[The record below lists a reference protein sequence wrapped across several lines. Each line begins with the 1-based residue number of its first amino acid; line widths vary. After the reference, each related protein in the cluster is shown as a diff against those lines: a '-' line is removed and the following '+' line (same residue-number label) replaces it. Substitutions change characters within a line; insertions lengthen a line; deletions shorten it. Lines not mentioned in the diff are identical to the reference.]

1 MKKIYTL
8 LLLLGIIQQSI
19 FAQIENFEK
28 IYIGNKINY
37 GDFDFID
44 IINLNP
50 CDYCPGEEQP
60 LEDISFGYDIG
71 AALTASALIQQA
83 RERALNQ
90 WFDRQHTVLKE
101 EIERQ
106 LGQSFSNY
114 NDARNT
120 YFKFH
125 ERIGLQ
131 RNHTPI
137 ENKYNSRRLDKEN
150 KQSISLKNL
159 KLLRLR
165 ENEIRD
171 GNINNSS
178 YGNFT
183 YNGTSL
189 DQIQSLS
196 QLQNLWSN
204 ETNIFSDNNWKY
216 QNDRR
221 LYYTVRG
228 LGGLQNYSHEIF
240 TDLFNKQLAFYNQ
253 YDRWKQLD
261 LMQAFLN
268 EIRPPLAL
276 PAGYI
281 SPQTYSTS
289 QYIEDYAISKHLN
302 TWSAD
307 MIFHPYYYQHTTV
320 YQIWMAREGR
330 QEAIERATA
339 YVQGLRNTEINNLL
353 NEVEVDKILD
363 ELLTGKAKCLN
374 NHLDKK
380 GNSFVKNIFSK
391 FEGESKFH
399 INIKSKYR
407 VFKNGVSSGGGVN
420 GITRHIQGSNF
431 INIEISTSKLSNMPA
446 LASART
452 LIHEYIHADMVRKI
466 YTANYDGDLDFKTT
480 YEKYETEKQ
489 HNAMADLYINS
500 IRDALKSFHENVLV
514 GDYNYLTNNGT
525 NPLPN
530 SFYEALAWQGLKD
543 TNVKAYTDLPDTK
556 KTELTN
562 SLNTYYHSITKNCP
576 N

>member
-281 SPQTYSTS
+281 SPQTYATS
-289 QYIEDYAISKHLN
+289 QYIEEYAISKHLN

-339 YVQGLRNTEINNLL
+339 YVQGLRDAEINNLL

-562 SLNTYYHSITKNCP
+562 SLNSYYHSTTKNCP